1 MIVLE
6 RLVWHYT
13 QRVIELVL
21 RYEAHFRAIIEQ
33 KLQTESAAILK
44 VKRKQLE
51 KAEKRIKELDRLFV
65 RTYEDNVSGKL
76 SDERFEIMSRGYEE
90 EQQGLKAEA
99 ENLRKEIEVR
109 EQQNQ
114 NLELFIERV
123 QKYAELDELTPY
135 AAHELIK
142 AIYVGAPDK
151 SSGRRCQSVYIEY
164 DLIGFIPLDELM
176 KQETA

>member
-1 MIVLE
+1 
-6 RLVWHYT
+6 
-13 QRVIELVL
+13 
-21 RYEAHFRAIIEQ
+21 
-33 KLQTESAAILK
+33 
-44 VKRKQLE
+44 
-51 KAEKRIKELDRLFV
+51 
-65 RTYEDNVSGKL
+65 
-76 SDERFEIMSRGYEE
+76 MSRGYEE
-90 EQQGLKAEA
+90 EQQGLKEEA
-99 ENLRKEIEVR
+99 ENLRKEIELQ

-164 DLIGFIPLDELM
+164 DLIGFIPFDELM